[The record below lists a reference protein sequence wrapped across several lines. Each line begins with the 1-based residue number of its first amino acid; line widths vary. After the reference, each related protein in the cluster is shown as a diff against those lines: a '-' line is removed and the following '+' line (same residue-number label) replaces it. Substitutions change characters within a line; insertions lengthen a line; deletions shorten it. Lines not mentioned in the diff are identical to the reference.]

1 MIKKIICAFLIT
13 TTMLSFTACASIVN
27 SINTV
32 TKEETENSNDSS
44 SDSEESGLVDFLKD
58 LETKDDNEDTEEN
71 FVYVEGMVGKTFA
84 ELLDSGYTYVG
95 YVSSGDECSF
105 NVSSN
110 SVNDENKNIAQKLEG
125 KTVKQMIDNGLDIDY
140 WGLNGRY
147 TFSTTVG
154 DMEFKFDIDDAI
166 DIVSKYKQEDSFADL
181 KDMTEIY
188 NMKLSNVEIEK
199 TKYTVKLDDSF
210 DASKFKNG
218 NMFEINKEE
227 IKDCGIKEI
236 YYKSAP
242 KDLFN

>member
-1 MIKKIICAFLIT
+1 MIKKIICAFLVT
-13 TTMLSFTACASIVN
+13 TTMLSFAACAGSGELIKA
-27 SINTV
+27 I
-32 TKEETENSNDSS
+32 EGTEASSDAS
-44 SDSEESGLVDFLKD
+44 SDSKETGLFDFLKNS
-58 LETKDDNEDTEEN
+58 ETEDGEATEEN
-71 FVYVEGMVGKTFA
+71 FVYVEDMVGKTFA

-125 KTVKQMIDNGLDIDY
+125 KTVKQMFDNGLDIDY

-154 DMEFKFDIDDAI
+154 NMEFKFDIDEAI
-166 DIVSKYKQEDSFADL
+166 GIVSKYKQEDHFADL

-188 NMKLSNVEIEK
+188 DMKLSNVEIEK

-218 NMFEINKEE
+218 NIFEINKED